1 MSLQNVKSGNRNV
14 LSRAVVAVNNV
25 LKEQPLSA
33 LTFRATGAPHLNSQH
48 ANQLPERLNASSNL
62 RLLPNVGCQTFPAY
76 GRIDSGGKNPRITPS
91 IDNNLMSAFAGT
103 PPMPK
108 KRPNKYKLL
117 LKNFDTSFVSCPLLV
132 RRELLDLFPT
142 VDVMNRTMTALCLS
156 KKTVNDMVVWSA
168 EAEIEREDINE
179 DFINVAK
186 DVVSIISEHG
196 YWADFIDPF
205 SGKPFY
211 SGYTNATL
219 FETDERYNLLGFTV
233 EDMVCCKVI
242 KHPKFGSNVV
252 VGTVFTNAPQYSAII
267 KEFIEAVKISLLALL
282 VVSNMKISS
291 AI

>member
-1 MSLQNVKSGNRNV
+1 MSLQNVKSGNRSV
-14 LSRAVVAVNNV
+14 FSSAVVAVNNV

-33 LTFRATGAPHLNSQH
+33 LTFRATSAPYLNSQQ
-48 ANQLPERLNASSNL
+48 ANQLPERVNTLSNF

-76 GRIDSGGKNPRITPS
+76 GRIDGSGKNMRYTAS
-91 IDNNLMSAFAGT
+91 IDNNLMCAFAGT

-108 KRPNKYKLL
+108 KRPNKYQLM
-117 LKNFDTSFVSCPLLV
+117 LKNFDTSIVPCPLLV
-132 RRELLDLFPT
+132 RRELRDLFPT

-156 KKTVNDMVVWSA
+156 KKTLNDMVVWSA
-168 EAEIEREDINE
+168 EGEAERENINE

-186 DVVSIISEHG
+186 DIVCTIRDHG

-219 FETDERYNLLGFTV
+219 FETDERYSLLGFTV

-252 VGTVFTNAPQYSAII
+252 VGTVFTNAPEYSAII
-267 KEFIEAVKISLLALL
+267 KEFSEAIKK
-282 VVSNMKISS
+282 N
-291 AI
+291 